1 MSKVP
6 SLSIFFMGAAAF
18 AGFLIPIV
26 LFIYFRKNKKT
37 DISPFFVGCFIFI
50 FFSMILETSV
60 HKVVL
65 GSSIGE
71 NIKNNIVLYA
81 IYGGAMA
88 AVFEECG
95 RLFAFKVMLKKRRDK
110 NINALMYGAGH
121 GGFEAAAIL
130 GFTMISNLTLAAMVN
145 NGRIES
151 VSGSLSGAALS
162 QLQTSITT
170 LATTPSYIFLLGI
183 AERISTVIIQISLSV
198 LVWFSVK
205 DKKSLFFAA
214 LLIHFVVDAITVIM
228 TGTHIPAVIVEA
240 VLAAVALAA
249 ALFARN
255 IYRKEEN

>member
-1 MSKVP
+1 
-6 SLSIFFMGAAAF
+6 MGAAAF

-65 GSSIGE
+65 GSAIGA

-95 RLFAFKVMLKKRRDK
+95 RLFAFKVMLKKRMDK
-110 NINALMYGAGH
+110 DINALMYGAGH

-145 NGRIES
+145 GGKIES
-151 VSGSLSGAALS
+151 VSGGLSGAALL
-162 QLQTSITT
+162 QLLTSITT
-170 LATTPSYIFLLGI
+170 LTTTPSYIYFLQ
-183 AERISTVIIQISLSV
+183 TVPLLPLSLPKPPP
-198 LVWFSVK
+198 L
-205 DKKSLFFAA
+205 
-214 LLIHFVVDAITVIM
+214 
-228 TGTHIPAVIVEA
+228 
-240 VLAAVALAA
+240 
-249 ALFARN
+249 
-255 IYRKEEN
+255 

>member
-65 GSSIGE
+65 GSAIGT

-95 RLFAFKVMLKKRRDK
+95 RLFAFKVMLR
-110 NINALMYGAGH
+110 
-121 GGFEAAAIL
+121 
-130 GFTMISNLTLAAMVN
+130 S
-145 NGRIES
+145 
-151 VSGSLSGAALS
+151 
-162 QLQTSITT
+162 
-170 LATTPSYIFLLGI
+170 
-183 AERISTVIIQISLSV
+183 AEIKI
-198 LVWFSVK
+198 
-205 DKKSLFFAA
+205 
-214 LLIHFVVDAITVIM
+214 
-228 TGTHIPAVIVEA
+228 
-240 VLAAVALAA
+240 
-249 ALFARN
+249 
-255 IYRKEEN
+255 

>member
-50 FFSMILETSV
+50 FFSMILETLV

-65 GSSIGE
+65 GSSIGA

-81 IYGGAMA
+81 IYGGAIA

-95 RLFAFKVMLKKRRDK
+95 RLFAFKVMLKKRRNKD
-110 NINALMYGAGH
+110 INALMYGA
-121 GGFEAAAIL
+121 GFEAAAIL

-145 NGRIES
+145 GGKMES
-151 VSGSLSGAALS
+151 VLGNLSGDALS

-205 DKKSLFFAA
+205 DKKSLFFVA

-228 TGTHIPAVIVEA
+228 TGTHIPVVIVEA
-240 VLAAVALAA
+240 VLAAVALAV

>member
-95 RLFAFKVMLKKRRDK
+95 RLFAFNVMLKKRRDK
-110 NINALMYGAGH
+110 DINALMYGAGH

-145 NGRIES
+145 NGKIES
-151 VSGSLSGAALS
+151 VSGSLSGVALS
-162 QLQTSITT
+162 QIQTSNHHIGNNTF
-170 LATTPSYIFLLGI
+170 LYIF
-183 AERISTVIIQISLSV
+183 
-198 LVWFSVK
+198 
-205 DKKSLFFAA
+205 
-214 LLIHFVVDAITVIM
+214 
-228 TGTHIPAVIVEA
+228 
-240 VLAAVALAA
+240 
-249 ALFARN
+249 AR
-255 IYRKEEN
+255 YS